1 MEYIS
6 LNNVCVNF
14 PVFDAKGRSL
24 KSTLANVARL
34 NQGAHG
40 VVNVQALSDINLS
53 LVDGDRVGIV
63 GSNGAGKSTLLRV
76 MAGIYKPSSGQ
87 VNAHGEVSA
96 LLDLNLGMD
105 DDSTGYQNIRLRGML
120 LGMSMDQIRERE
132 QEIAEFTELGAY
144 LNLPIRTYSSGM
156 KVRLAFAISTA
167 VEPDILLLDEVIG
180 TGDAS
185 FIDKARERLKALHE
199 KSRVVVLASHANAM
213 LSKFCDKGLWL
224 DGGRVMEFGPIDS
237 VINAYKASKKS

>member
-1 MEYIS
+1 MEYMS
-6 LNNVCVNF
+6 LNGVCVDF
-14 PVFDAKGRSL
+14 PVFDARGRSL

-40 VVNVQALSDINLS
+40 AVNVKALSDINLS
-53 LVDGDRVGIV
+53 FVDGDRIGIV

-76 MAGIYKPSSGQ
+76 MAGIYQPSSG
-87 VNAHGEVSA
+87 VVTAKGDVSA

-120 LGMSMDQIRERE
+120 LGMSIDTIRDKER
-132 QEIAEFTELGAY
+132 EIAEFTELGPY

-185 FIDKARERLKALHE
+185 FIDKARSRLKELHDRS
-199 KSRVVVLASHANAM
+199 KVVVLASHANAM

-224 DGGRVMEFGPIDS
+224 DAGKVKEFGPIDE
-237 VINAYKASKKS
+237 VINAYKASQK